1 MLTTE
6 HAPFVRRDSG
16 YFQRESLVYAHAPA
30 STLFEK
36 HLEDVYSSTAPIDGT
51 AFFETAGYYDSLE
64 SNTVHVFMNYVGI
77 KSFWGEEGKPAP
89 NHNARVISEAE
100 QFEEVEENACLTE
113 LFNEYMQ
120 SQAAV
125 SKIQHETTKFKAS
138 VNQALQGVKNTIQ
151 AIERLR
157 LTMLCESA
165 NDGYETEDSELGSEA
180 SFADSVC
187 LAGMHNSPS
196 TLQPYFGHLRILKNS
211 GFHFLSSWH
220 KRWFYLD
227 FAKGELLF
235 FKRSYWKIPKGKLEM
250 KSVTKIAPL
259 NKTDFQLE
267 LLGGFSCLVRA
278 SSMEKME
285 LWVNLLLY
293 ARRQARA
300 NESAS
305 QRPIATSAFTH
316 HAPSLNST
324 TVPSLNPNQRTVA
337 WLENQPYSSNTTPR
351 SAESRPVE
359 AARRRGQQ
367 QRASSWAGGKKLAA
381 YSMPSA
387 A

>member
-6 HAPFVRRDSG
+6 PAPFVRRDSG
-16 YFQRESLVYAHAPA
+16 YFQRDSTMYTHTPA

-36 HLEDVYSSTAPIDGT
+36 HLEDVYASTAPIDGS
-51 AFFETAGYYDSLE
+51 AFFETSGYYDSME
-64 SNTVHVFMNYVGI
+64 SNTVHVFMNYIGI
-77 KSFWGEEGKPAP
+77 KSFWGEGCKPAP
-89 NHNARVISEAE
+89 ERVARSEAE

-125 SKIQHETTKFKAS
+125 SKIQHETSKFKAS
-138 VNQALQGVKNTIQ
+138 VNQALQGVKNTVQ

-300 NESAS
+300 NDLAT
-305 QRPIATSAFTH
+305 QRPISSSAFSH
-316 HAPSLNST
+316 QA
-324 TVPSLNPNQRTVA
+324 PSLNPNQRTVA
-337 WLENQPYSSNTTPR
+337 WLENQPYSASHPTPR
-351 SAESRPVE
+351 SAEPRPVE
-359 AARRRGQQ
+359 AARRRGLQQQ
-367 QRASSWAGGKKLAA
+367 QRTTSWADNKKFKPAL
-381 YSMPSA
+381 SMPSA

>member
-1 MLTTE
+1 MSMLTTTP
-6 HAPFVRRDSG
+6 APFTRQSSG
-16 YFQRESLVYAHAPA
+16 YFQRDSMMFTSSPA
-30 STLFEK
+30 TTLFEK
-36 HLEDVYSSTAPIDGT
+36 HLQDIYSSNGLVDGT
-51 AFFETAGYYDSLE
+51 EFFETSGYYDSME
-64 SNTVHVFMNYVGI
+64 SNTIHVFMKYVGI
-77 KSFWGEEGKPAP
+77 KSFWGEDGIPAP
-89 NHNARVISEAE
+89 NQAARLKSEADE
-100 QFEEVEENACLTE
+100 FEEVEENACLTE

-125 SKIQHETTKFKAS
+125 SKIQLETSKFKAS
-138 VNQALQGVKNTIQ
+138 VNQALAGVKNTVQ

-165 NDGYETEDSELGSEA
+165 NDGYETDDSELGSEA

-187 LAGMHNSPS
+187 LAGMQNAPS

-300 NESAS
+300 NDLAS
-305 QRPIATSAFTH
+305 HRPISNSAFTRQ
-316 HAPSLNST
+316 A
-324 TVPSLNPNQRTVA
+324 PSLNPNQRTVA
-337 WLENQPYSSNTTPR
+337 WLENQPYSSTTT
-351 SAESRPVE
+351 SRPTEPRAVE
-359 AARRRGQQ
+359 VARRRSH
-367 QRASSWAGGKKLAA
+367 QRGNSFADNKNFPTFSL
-381 YSMPSA
+381 PSA